1 MAPFDNER
9 SRLSHRGGDRA
20 GEVAARP
27 PAGPYDSA
35 MNAELFSATILLIL
49 VIDPFGNVPLVVA
62 ALKNAAPERRARIVL
77 RECAAAYVILLGF
90 MLGGRTFLQ
99 WLHLSEE
106 SLTIAGGIIL
116 FLIAIRMVFPRPE
129 GIFGDPPGAEPF
141 IVPLAIPAIAGP
153 SALATVMLMASR
165 DPGKIGTWLVALTV
179 AMVATTAVLAL
190 ADRLQRWLGERAVLA
205 FERLMGL
212 VLTALA
218 VEMLL
223 SGVRS
228 FAGELGK

>member
-1 MAPFDNER
+1 M
-9 SRLSHRGGDRA
+9 G
-20 GEVAARP
+20 
-27 PAGPYDSA
+27 
-35 MNAELFSATILLIL
+35 AELFSATILLIL
-49 VIDPFGNVPLVVA
+49 VIDPFGNVPLVVS
-62 ALKNAAPERRARIVL
+62 ALKNVAPARRARIVV
-77 RECAAAYVILLGF
+77 RECVAAYVILLVF
-90 MLGGRTFLQ
+90 MMGGRTFLQ

-141 IVPLAIPAIAGP
+141 LVPLAIPSIAGP

-165 DPGKIGTWLVALTV
+165 DPGKIGSWVVALTV
-179 AMVATTAVLAL
+179 AMVATTVVLAL

-223 SGVRS
+223 AGVRT
-228 FAGELGK
+228 FVGEVAKS

>member
-1 MAPFDNER
+1 
-9 SRLSHRGGDRA
+9 
-20 GEVAARP
+20 
-27 PAGPYDSA
+27 
-35 MNAELFSATILLIL
+35 MNAELFSATILLVL
-49 VIDPFGNVPLVVA
+49 VIDPFGNVPLVVS
-62 ALKNAAPERRARIVL
+62 ALKNVAPERRVRVVL
-77 RECAAAYVILLGF
+77 RECAAAYVILLAF
-90 MLGGRTFLQ
+90 MMGGRTFLQ

-129 GIFGDPPGAEPF
+129 GIFGDSLGGEPF
-141 IVPLAIPAIAGP
+141 LVPLAIPSIAGP

-165 DPGKIGTWLVALTV
+165 DPSRIGSWVVALTV
-179 AMVATTAVLAL
+179 AMAATTAVLAL

-223 SGVRS
+223 GGVRT
-228 FAGELGK
+228 FVGEIAK

>member
-1 MAPFDNER
+1 
-9 SRLSHRGGDRA
+9 
-20 GEVAARP
+20 
-27 PAGPYDSA
+27 

-62 ALKNAAPERRARIVL
+62 ALKNVTPERRVRVVV
-77 RECAAAYVILLGF
+77 RECMAAYVILVAF

-99 WLHLSEE
+99 WLHLSEQ
-106 SLTIAGGIIL
+106 SLTIAGGIKL
-116 FLIAIRMVFPRPE
+116 FLIANRLVFTRPE
-129 GIFGDPPGAEPF
+129 GVLGDPPGTEPF
-141 IVPLAIPAIAGP
+141 LVPLAIPSIAGP

-165 DPGKIGTWLVALTV
+165 DPARIGSWLVALTA
-179 AMVATTAVLAL
+179 AMGATTVVLAL
-190 ADRLQRWLGERAVLA
+190 ADRLQRWLGERAVIA

-228 FAGELGK
+228 FAGNLGR